1 MCYAFAFFNFG
12 FIVPLVALALLKW
25 TSSRH
30 WDMIFATPHAW
41 SVLLNLFI
49 YISAAAVIAAI
60 CLLSVTIVLLHFDK
74 DAEGAYSD
82 SPAQLNVEP
91 RIAGASV
98 IACAIISVVMS
109 LIAVALHYMANGW
122 HMLLSD
128 FAGSRKQKPGHRL
141 EEYLL
146 Q

>member
-30 WDMIFATPHAW
+30 WDSIFATPVVW
-41 SVLLNLFI
+41 SILLNLFI
-49 YISAAAVIAAI
+49 YMSAAAVTGAL
-60 CLLSVTIVLLHFDK
+60 CLLSVTIVLLHFSK
-74 DAEGAYSD
+74 DTGGTYTD
-82 SPAQLNVEP
+82 SPAQFNVDP
-91 RIAGASV
+91 RVAGASV
-98 IACAIISVVMS
+98 IACAVITAAMS

-122 HMLLSD
+122 HTLLSD
-128 FAGSRKQKPGHRL
+128 FAGRRKQKPGLRL
-141 EEYLL
+141 EEYIA